1 MFQIMNGNLLDDYPT
16 AQIQNRLVRHPDRG
30 AVGRARLCR
39 AAAGHAS
46 AADAG
51 RHSHLGGGAD
61 LAAYYDAAYI

>member
-1 MFQIMNGNLLDDYPT
+1 MDNHAYPT
-16 AQIQNRLVRHPDRG
+16 AQVQNRLVCYPDRG
-30 AVGRARLCR
+30 AVRRARLCR
-39 AAAGHAS
+39 AVAGHAG